1 MSRHPFAIRILLV
14 LVVLTT
20 SLIGTPALAQGAA
33 TDTPTATVTET
44 STAPATSTVT
54 PTLTVVPSTPTVT
67 ITLTAALTATV
78 TTTATNP
85 AAATM
90 TATPTAPM
98 ALTATATIQ
107 PALTATVTATRTVT
121 LTSVLPSRTRTH
133 IVRAGETL
141 FCIGRAYR
149 VWPFAIAE
157 VNGIWWPYIIYPN
170 QKLTIPA
177 TVWSPIP
184 AGPTCA
190 AQFDPSMVTA
200 TPTITPTPV
209 VSTCRFT
216 YFVRPG
222 DTLYRI
228 ALRYGTTYLEIAR
241 VNQIPNVRLIYVG
254 QKLCIP

>member
-1 MSRHPFAIRILLV
+1 MHRKPFVIRIWLV
-14 LVVLTT
+14 SVVLIV
-20 SLIGTPALAQGAA
+20 SLIGTPAFAQGVV

-44 STAPATSTVT
+44 SAPS
-54 PTLTVVPSTPTVT
+54 S
-67 ITLTAALTATV
+67 TATV
-78 TTTATNP
+78 TVTSTVAPSTATV
-85 AAATM
+85 TV
-90 TATPTAPM
+90 TSTV
-98 ALTATATIQ
+98 ALTATATTTATS
-107 PALTATVTATRTVT
+107 PAAATGTATPTTPVALTATATTTPVITASATRTVT
-121 LTSVLPSRTRTH
+121 LTPALPSGTRTH
-133 IVRAGETL
+133 IVRPGETL

-190 AQFDPSMVTA
+190 AQFDPSAVTA
-200 TPTITPTPV
+200 TPTITPTRIV
-209 VSTCRFT
+209 VTCRAT

-228 ALRYGTTYLEIAR
+228 ALRYGTTYTEIAR